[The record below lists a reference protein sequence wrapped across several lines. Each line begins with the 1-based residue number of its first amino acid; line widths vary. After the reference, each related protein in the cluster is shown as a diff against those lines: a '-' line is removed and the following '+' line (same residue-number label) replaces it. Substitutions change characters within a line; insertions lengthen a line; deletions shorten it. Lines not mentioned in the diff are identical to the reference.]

1 MKFYFTLHDVNV
13 PVDVSNVHDVFN
25 FWSTFADE
33 RRQVFH
39 VDAGVGTFA

>member
-1 MKFYFTLHDVNV
+1 MTFYITLYDVNV

-33 RRQVFH
+33 RRQVLH
-39 VDAGVGTFA
+39 VDASVGTLA